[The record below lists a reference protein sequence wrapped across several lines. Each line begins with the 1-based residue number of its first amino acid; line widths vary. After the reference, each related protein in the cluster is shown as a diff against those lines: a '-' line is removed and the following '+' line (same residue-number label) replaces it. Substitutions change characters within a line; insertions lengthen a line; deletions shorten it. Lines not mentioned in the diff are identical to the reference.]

1 MRTQLTAVALTLFVA
16 ACGGGSEPPAGTAG
30 PAGSPPEAAA
40 PAAGAA
46 PGAPSAGGVAAP
58 GAGSTPTPGMAG
70 RTTAELLN
78 PDNETMV
85 FLYYDLT
92 GNAPPVDSW
101 VEKDNRVNFAPAIE
115 KAALRQQVRA
125 EIEAGLAAVRGA
137 GLIRLSVQ
145 NANLSDYDPTYGEF
159 TVRAIAPSSEIT
171 FSAFGQQ
178 VAIRFANG
186 RTAQIW
192 KVPAAEAQAIRDKI
206 TGGTGYFG
214 NVEIELLLGIRSVQ
228 PGPGGG
234 TIITDVLE
242 YELRESRTGTTITRM
257 KLAGA

>member
-1 MRTQLTAVALTLFVA
+1 MHKQLTAAALALLVA
-16 ACGGGSEPPAGTAG
+16 ACGGGSEPPAGTAAT
-30 PAGSPPEAAA
+30 AGSPPDAAA
-40 PAAGAA
+40 PAAAAATGTQAPAGVATPGAA
-46 PGAPSAGGVAAP
+46 
-58 GAGSTPTPGMAG
+58 STPALGMAG
-70 RTTAELLN
+70 RTAELLN

-92 GNAPPVDSW
+92 GNAPPIDSW
-101 VEKDNRVNFAPAIE
+101 VAKDNRVTFAPAIE
-115 KAALRQQVRA
+115 KAAMRQQVRA
-125 EIEAGLAAVRGA
+125 ELEAGLAAVRGA
-137 GLIRLSVQ
+137 GLIRLSLQ

-159 TVRAIAPSSEIT
+159 TIRAIAPSSEVT

-178 VAIRFANG
+178 VAVRFANG

-242 YELRESRTGTTITRM
+242 YEMRESRTGTTIVRM
-257 KLAGA
+257 NLTAG